1 MTTPTTDEHD
11 DALLARSARE
21 LRRMIGARELS
32 ALELVDACIRRIE
45 RIDPGINAVTVVDID
60 AARRAARAAD
70 DAVGRRQPLG
80 PLHGLPVAVKD
91 TQDTAGLLSTSGA
104 PVHADRVPEVDEP
117 QVARIRSAGGIIL
130 CKTNVPQW
138 AAGANTRNPLWGATG
153 NPFDQTRTVGGS
165 SGGSAAAV
173 AAEMVPLATGSDTGG
188 SLRIPAAFC
197 GVVGFRPSP
206 GVVPAAG
213 RTIGWTPISVLGP
226 IARDVADAALLLS
239 VQAAFDDTDPLAFPL
254 RPQDLARPVPADVA
268 TLRIGVSAD
277 LGFAAVDP
285 SHRRAFARKVEGI
298 AGIVASVEE
307 FTPELT
313 AAHRVFDVARAVSFV
328 GGMEQ
333 RYRDDPGSLGPFS
346 RANVE
351 LGLSMSLLDVAQA
364 QAEQTRMFRSFQR
377 HFDELDVLIT
387 PAVPCAPFPWALST
401 LTELEGV
408 VQEQYYTWLALT
420 YGVSLVGNPAVAI
433 PAGRDATGLPFGI
446 QIIGRHR
453 GDVDLLSMALGLE
466 EAFQTH
472 EDLARPRPDLAAL
485 QIPFP
490 SLRSDAHRGPS

>member
-1 MTTPTTDEHD
+1 MV
-11 DALLARSARE
+11 
-21 LRRMIGARELS
+21 GAREVS

-70 DAVGRRQPLG
+70 DAVGRREPLG
-80 PLHGLPVAVKD
+80 PLHGLPVAIKD

-104 PVHADRVPEVDEP
+104 PVHAGRVPEVDEP
-117 QVARIRSAGGIIL
+117 QVARIRSAGGIVL

-173 AAEMVPLATGSDTGG
+173 AVEMVPLATGSDTGG

-197 GVVGFRPSP
+197 GVVGYRPSP

-213 RTIGWTPISVLGP
+213 RAIGWTPISVLGP

-239 VQAAFDDTDPLAFPL
+239 VQAAFNDADPLSVPL
-254 RPQDLARPVPADVA
+254 RPGDLARPVPADVA

-285 SHRRAFARKVEGI
+285 GHRRAFARKVESI

-307 FTPELT
+307 FAPDFT

-333 RYRDDPGSLGPFS
+333 RYREDPESLGPFA

-364 QAEQTRMFRSFQR
+364 QAEQTRMFRGFQR
-377 HFDELDVLIT
+377 HFADFDALIT
-387 PAVPCAPFPWALST
+387 PAVPCAPFPWALPT

-420 YGVSLVGNPAVAI
+420 YGVSLVGNPAVTI

-453 GDVDLLSMALGLE
+453 GDVHLLSMALGLE
-466 EAFQTH
+466 EAFEAH
-472 EDLARPRPDLAAL
+472 DDLARPRPDLASL
-485 QIPFP
+485 QVPFP
-490 SLRSDAHRGPS
+490 ALRSDAARGSS